1 MAGTDRTRNSLSG
14 GPRVVLVEPQMGEN
28 IGAVAR
34 AMLNCGLNRMSLV
47 KPKQG
52 WPNQKAV
59 TMASGATEVLDKAQ
73 LFETTEEAVQ
83 GITALYATTARP
95 RELTVRVIPPRQA
108 GLEMR
113 EADARGEE
121 VGLLFGPERSG
132 LTNDHIVLADN
143 VAAADVGEPD
153 MAALAGA
160 GDAVAAPVRGDPV
173 HHLSRGRLRQ

>member
-1 MAGTDRTRNSLSG
+1 MAGTDRTRDSLSG

-73 LFETTEEAVQ
+73 LCETTEQAVQ
-83 GITALYATTARP
+83 GVTPPSPTPPRP
-95 RELTVRVIPPRQA
+95 RAPTVPPPPPLPSATHPRAQHQH
-108 GLEMR
+108 LQ
-113 EADARGEE
+113 
-121 VGLLFGPERSG
+121 LLVSP
-132 LTNDHIVLADN
+132 
-143 VAAADVGEPD
+143 
-153 MAALAGA
+153 
-160 GDAVAAPVRGDPV
+160 
-173 HHLSRGRLRQ
+173 